1 MDYDHRSHWKA
12 ILPLYN
18 LQDSNSTNEHMKTY
32 SISCHQGNEIK
43 LVIKYHYILHIIS
56 HQGYEIKIMIKYH
69 CIPFKMQNFQNWYQI
84 LVRIWS
90 NNNSHSLLM
99 EMQNGIS
106 PLKDSL
112 VVSYKIKRIHI
123 IKPSSYT
130 PYYIPKR
137 VKVLSVNH
145 RSHMDVYIN
154 FIHNCQNLETTK
166 MPISRWLDK
175 LIYLKNGLFV
185 VLKRN

>member
-1 MDYDHRSHWKA
+1 MSPKRIYRWQVSTWKDA
-12 ILPLYN
+12 CYACEM
-18 LQDSNSTNEHMKTY
+18 QVKT
-32 SISCHQGNEIK
+32 
-43 LVIKYHYILHIIS
+43 V
-56 HQGYEIKIMIKYH
+56 KYH
-69 CIPFKMQNFQNWYQI
+69 CIPFKMQNFQNWYQS

-123 IKPSSYT
+123 IKPSNYT

-154 FIHNCQNLETTK
+154 FIHNCQTLETTK